1 VTSAAPSEELLRRI
15 AERLKAIADPTRL
28 KILHCLDDRE
38 LAVGAI
44 LAAVGSS
51 QANVSKHLAVLRREG
66 VVGSRREG
74 LNVLYRVI
82 DETAFTICRDV
93 CDSLERRLEEER
105 RTLDQGRAAAAAGD
119 RRLAAR

>member
-1 VTSAAPSEELLRRI
+1 
-15 AERLKAIADPTRL
+15 
-28 KILHCLDDRE
+28 
-38 LAVGAI
+38 
-44 LAAVGSS
+44 
-51 QANVSKHLAVLRREG
+51 

-105 RTLDQGRAAAAAGD
+105 RTLDQGRAAAGD